1 MKNSRQLEEHK
12 PKKHTKSIINVKVL
26 VYFVVIFIPS
36 SGFYYVF
43 YFKKLVATT

>member
-1 MKNSRQLEEHK
+1 
-12 PKKHTKSIINVKVL
+12 L

-43 YFKKLVATT
+43 YFKKLVATTWEYSNYDKLVPTIK